1 MTDLNLKRTQL
12 IELGAEQLADALL
25 ELYDMYPAVADV
37 VKRLLATPDENI
49 KRYKTKLASL
59 KRSRRFISWHESGDF
74 ALQLQQLLIDLE
86 RGVKEPCAGV
96 ELIGRF
102 FEADASIFNR
112 CDDSNGSVG
121 DVFSF
126 SATDLFVS
134 FASRCKNKHFIADLV
149 IKLNED
155 DGYGVRDSLFK
166 RAGEYLPETTL
177 RDMIDDLWRKAELT
191 TNDYQAGSWLR
202 AIQML
207 AKQLRD
213 APLFEKARVG
223 NTPPSVAAWFDIAK
237 VYLECGEPQIAL
249 NKLKQIPEPEGF
261 MLNERQHLLLGIY
274 RQLDNVEAQTKIA
287 WQIFN
292 AHHDLTAL
300 NQLLNCIGQD
310 QRDTVISDTFNR
322 IAQEPHLSYDDAAFL
337 LAVERIDELE
347 IYLLKRVEQLNGGL
361 YFRLLPL
368 AEALEKRGKLLISCL
383 IYRALLD
390 SILKRAQSKYYQHGV
405 KYLKKLDQLAPFVT
419 DWQTWPTHNTYLTI
433 LQENH
438 KRKSAFWSKY

>member
-1 MTDLNLKRTQL
+1 MTDLKRTQL
-12 IELGAEQLADALL
+12 IELGAEQLADTLL
-25 ELYDMYPAVADV
+25 ELYDMYPTVADV
-37 VKRLLATPDENI
+37 VERLLATPDENI

-59 KRSRRFISWHESGDF
+59 KRSRKFISWHESGEF
-74 ALQLQQLLIDLE
+74 AQQLQQLLIDLE

-96 ELIGRF
+96 ELVGRF

-134 FASRCKNKHFIADLV
+134 FASRCANKRLIADLV

-155 DGYGVRDSLFK
+155 DGYGVRDCLFK
-166 RAGEYLPETTL
+166 RAGEYLPEATL
-177 RDMIDDLWRKAELT
+177 RAMIDELWMKAELT
-191 TNDYQAGSWLR
+191 TNDYQRGSWLR

-213 APLFEKARVG
+213 APLFEKARLEKT
-223 NTPPSVAAWFDIAK
+223 NPTVAAWFDIAQ

-249 NKLKQIPEPEGF
+249 TKLKQIPESEGF
-261 MLNERQHLLLGIY
+261 MVNERQQLLLGIY
-274 RQLDNVEAQTKIA
+274 RQLGNIEAQTKIA

-292 AHHDLTAL
+292 AHRDQTTLT
-300 NQLLNCIGQD
+300 QLLDCIGQD
-310 QRDTVISDTFNR
+310 QRDMVISDALNKIT
-322 IAQEPHLSYDDAAFL
+322 QEPRLSYDDAAFL

-347 IYLLKRVEQLNGGL
+347 NYLLQRIEQLNGDL

-368 AEALEKRGKLLISCL
+368 AEALENRGKLLISCL

-390 SILKRAQSKYYQHGV
+390 SILARAQSKYYHHGV
-405 KYLKKLDQLAPFVT
+405 KYLKKLDQLAPSIA
-419 DWQTWPTHNTYLTI
+419 DWQTWPTHKTYLAI
-433 LQENH
+433 LQELH